1 MMNNLEEPFPY
12 HTIIL
17 ETYQF
22 DHMLWPKSIN
32 KDKIN
37 YVRKCTFTFFDV
49 LLCLLVVIIIF
60 FIVVDFVIH

>member
-12 HTIIL
+12 LTIIL

-37 YVRKCTFTFFDV
+37 YVRKCTSTFFDV
-49 LLCLLVVIIIF
+49 LF
-60 FIVVDFVIH
+60 F